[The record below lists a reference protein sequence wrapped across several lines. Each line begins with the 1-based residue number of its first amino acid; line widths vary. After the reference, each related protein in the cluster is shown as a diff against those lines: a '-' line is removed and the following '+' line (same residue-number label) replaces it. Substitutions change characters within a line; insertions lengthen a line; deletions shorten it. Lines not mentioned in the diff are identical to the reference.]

1 MRCAE
6 ARRLVDGA
14 ARRDD
19 LAGKEELQAHL
30 SACPPCA
37 AEAAR
42 HLLLL
47 DLLEGLPAVPAP
59 PGLRERILARLEG
72 EAEPVFTWRWA
83 AAALLLLGL
92 AAGFLLGRSLSPP
105 PAENTPALVAALGE
119 NLNGGPWSVAQS
131 AVSPGGASPAGR
143 KAP

>member
-1 MRCAE
+1 
-6 ARRLVDGA
+6 VDGA

-19 LAGKEELQAHL
+19 LADKGELQAHL
-30 SACPPCA
+30 STCPHCA

-42 HLLLL
+42 HFLLL

-59 PGLRERILARLEG
+59 PGLRERILAHL
-72 EAEPVFTWRWA
+72 EAEAGPVFPWRWA

-92 AAGFLLGRSLSPP
+92 AAGFVLGRALSPP
-105 PAENTPALVAALGE
+105 PADNTPAMVAALGE
-119 NLNGGPWSVAQS
+119 NLNGGPWSAAQR
-131 AVSPGGASPAGR
+131 AVSPGGAAPEGR